1 MYNVVE
7 IESYS
12 EFPLWT
18 VFLFLGAFFY
28 PGSAAIWQ
36 RSNLESQISSVLSS
50 SMEKCYRVRGSRN
63 VP

>member
-12 EFPLWT
+12 VEFPLWT
-18 VFLFLGAFFY
+18 VFFFGPLFL
-28 PGSAAIWQ
+28 PGEAAVRQ
-36 RSNLESQISSVLSS
+36 RLRLESQVSSVLSS
-50 SMEKCYRVRGSRN
+50 NMEKCYGVRGSRN